1 MRIAPSTRSLA
12 ALFAAT
18 GAELCGV
25 FLFAPL
31 LLFQLRERGLDST
44 ASGLFVALNWAGVL
58 LGAPFAG
65 AAVRRL
71 GTARALLLSGATPVL
86 ALAGVQLSESLPLW
100 AGLNLVAGLAAALR
114 WVLSEALVARLAPP
128 QHRGRVMGGFSTLIG
143 ATFMV
148 GPALLSALLAQ
159 GWTARQAGWVAVA
172 LAVAGLALLL
182 GVRAPELAEGAR
194 GAAQAPSRR
203 AAPGLWTALRAAPVV
218 MVTGFVGGFFEAGL
232 SGALPLWGLSLGW
245 TAAAAALL
253 VTLSGLGSTL
263 AAVPAGELADRWGHE
278 ALRRGCL
285 VVCLA
290 GALGLPAVALPG
302 WGWLAWPLVAAWGAA
317 GAALYTLAMVEIGRR
332 HVGSD
337 PATADGE
344 ALVDS
349 TGVLVLAYTAGGM
362 VAPPLAGLMID
373 LAPRFGLAGAL
384 AAVALTG
391 LLALRPRRR

>member
-1 MRIAPSTRSLA
+1 MAPSTRSLV

-71 GTARALLLSGATPVL
+71 GTARALLLSGAMPVL
-86 ALAGVQLSESLPLW
+86 ALAGVQLSHALPLW

-128 QHRGRVMGGFSTLIG
+128 RHRGRVMGGFSTLIG

-159 GWTARQAGWVAVA
+159 GWTAHQAGWVAVA
-172 LAVAGLALLL
+172 LAVAGLLLL
-182 GVRAPELAEGAR
+182 GGVRAPELAEGAR
-194 GAAQAPSRR
+194 GAAKAPSRR
-203 AAPGLWTALRAAPVV
+203 AAPGPWTALRAAPVV

-245 TAAAAALL
+245 TAPAAALL

-285 VVCLA
+285 AACLA
-290 GALGLPAVALPG
+290 GALAQPWVALPG
-302 WGWLAWPLVAAWGAA
+302 WGWLAWPLVALWGAA

-332 HVGSD
+332 HVGGD
-337 PATADGE
+337 PAAADGE

-373 LAPRFGLAGAL
+373 LAPRFGLAAAL
-384 AAVALTG
+384 AAVALAG
-391 LLALRPRRR
+391 LLALRPRRH